1 MGCEFALPVAR
12 SNPTYIGLGPGSED
26 ALPQTSGPR
35 ELCIFSISKTFMFEA
50 MSIPVVDL
58 CLPMHRYLDST
69 QLAPVPEEVHP
80 QISSRYGSILTSY
93 DRCCKGLPGKER
105 MKIKILAEGHIVA
118 AWPGIAKINLLQ
130 NLRITS
136 KWSR

>member
-58 CLPMHRYLDST
+58 CLPMHKYLDST
-69 QLAPVPEEVHP
+69 QHAA
-80 QISSRYGSILTSY
+80 GTST
-93 DRCCKGLPGKER
+93 RR
-105 MKIKILAEGHIVA
+105 STSANFFQVWQHID
-118 AWPGIAKINLLQ
+118 
-130 NLRITS
+130 
-136 KWSR
+136 